1 MKKILFWII
10 IIVLLIGLCFGG
22 YYLYSKSNNSNKK
35 TPAKNKNEVV
45 EEVEDSWFT
54 KLNIR
59 LIELFNEKYPLDY
72 VFDVDDDGNK
82 TFTLKDLKELGV
94 DVSEFNTDV
103 IHCDEDNSKLIIT
116 KKGEEFLRMTALD
129 CTNDNEETK

>member
-35 TPAKNKNEVV
+35 TPSKSKNEVV

>member
-35 TPAKNKNEVV
+35 TPDKNKNEVV

-116 KKGEEFLRMTALD
+116 KKGDEFLRMTALD